1 MMLKDA
7 PGGTKFI
14 ECLADAVKTLSLA
27 YAGTP
32 DDRVR
37 PHLERY
43 IDSIESGIVEAVGAG
58 QAPIWLNAFRRAVM
72 DRKHKIETGSGSLS
86 KGLS

>member
-1 MMLKDA
+1 MMPKDA

-43 IDSIESGIVEAVGAG
+43 INSIACGIVEAVGAG